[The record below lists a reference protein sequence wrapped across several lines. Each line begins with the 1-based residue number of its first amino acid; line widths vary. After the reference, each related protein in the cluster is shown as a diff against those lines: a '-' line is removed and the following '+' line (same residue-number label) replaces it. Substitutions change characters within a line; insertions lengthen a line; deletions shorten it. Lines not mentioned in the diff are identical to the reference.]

1 MKDEFDYAEERNPM
15 GFLDDMQASFDRTAA
30 GANRSIQTSGLNRQ
44 MDDALKRRQQL
55 AAQLGASLY
64 EVTKDNPEL
73 REGREGLYDR
83 IAAVDAERAQIQAQ
97 LDDLKRQAEQAA
109 YAAVTLSCP
118 FCGSRVSQA
127 DAFCMGCGKP
137 MAEIQAEIA
146 RRQQAAQ
153 AQAAAAQA
161 AAQQAAY
168 AQAPAQAQQAAGA
181 VAGGPA
187 GTDAAEAAAGG
198 PTCPSCGAPIKEGD
212 AFCMNC
218 GQKLG

>member
-1 MKDEFDYAEERNPM
+1 M

-55 AAQLGASLY
+55 MAQLGASLY
-64 EVTKDNPEL
+64 EVTKDNEEL
-73 REGREGLYDR
+73 RKGREGLYDR

-97 LDDLKRQAEQAA
+97 LDELKRQAEQAA
-109 YAAVTLSCP
+109 YAAVTLTCP
-118 FCGSRVSQA
+118 FCGTRVSQA
-127 DAFCMGCGKP
+127 DAFCMGCGKS
-137 MAEIQAEIA
+137 MAEIKDEIA
-146 RRQQAAQ
+146 RLQQAAQ
-153 AQAAAAQA
+153 AQAVAAQA
-161 AAQQAAY
+161 AAQ
-168 AQAPAQAQQAAGA
+168 AQAQAAAGQVAGGQGA
-181 VAGGPA
+181 VAGQP
-187 GTDAAEAAAGG
+187 TTQG